1 MKLWILLMN
10 TILEKLTSQ
19 IFFKDILLSV
29 SFLTRIPISKDLLF
43 ERSLMDA
50 AWSFPLIGG
59 LVGFLGGMVVL
70 LLSYFN
76 ISPIIISF
84 LTIGAIILLT
94 GGLHEDGL
102 ADTADGF
109 GSNKRPEDKIR
120 VMRDSQIGVYGT
132 LALIITILMKVS
144 ALSELIDNDHISTC
158 VIALVVS
165 GALSRSSMIGIA
177 FFLENA
183 SETGLAT
190 LAGKP
195 SPSSIGVCF
204 FISILLCVFL
214 LPLTK
219 VLAAI
224 LLSLV
229 ATVIIGVLS
238 KKQINGYTGDILGTS
253 QILSETVILIYLAS
267 STM

>member
-1 MKLWILLMN
+1 M
-10 TILEKLTSQ
+10 
-19 IFFKDILLSV
+19 
-29 SFLTRIPISKDLLF
+29 
-43 ERSLMDA
+43 
-50 AWSFPLIGG
+50 
-59 LVGFLGGMVVL
+59 
-70 LLSYFN
+70 
-76 ISPIIISF
+76 SPVIISF
-84 LTIGAIILLT
+84 ITIGAIILVT

-109 GSNKRPEDKIR
+109 GSNERPEDKIR
-120 VMRDSQIGVYGT
+120 VMRDSRIGVYGT
-132 LALIITILMKVS
+132 LALMITILMKVS

-183 SETGLAT
+183 SETGLAM

-195 SPSSIGVCF
+195 SPIGIGFCF
-204 FISILLCVFL
+204 LISISLCLLL
-214 LPLTK
+214 LPLAK

-229 ATVIIGVLS
+229 TTVIIGFLC

-253 QILSETVILIYLAS
+253 QILSETVILIYLAT
-267 STM
+267 STI

>member
-1 MKLWILLMN
+1 MN
-10 TILEKLTSQ
+10 MILEKLTSK
-19 IFFKDILLSV
+19 IFFRDLLLSL
-29 SFLTRIPISKDLLF
+29 SFLTRIPVFKDLTF
-43 ERSLMDA
+43 ERTLMDA
-50 AWSFPLIGG
+50 AWSFPLIGA
-59 LVGFLGGMVVL
+59 LVGLIGGMFAF
-70 LLSYFN
+70 LLSYLN
-76 ISPIIISF
+76 VSPVIISF
-84 LTIGAIILLT
+84 ITIGAIILVT

-120 VMRDSQIGVYGT
+120 VMRDSRIGVYGT
-132 LALIITILMKVS
+132 LALMITILTKVS

-204 FISILLCVFL
+204 FISILLCLFL

-219 VLAAI
+219 VLVAI
-224 LLSLV
+224 LLSSV
-229 ATVIIGVLS
+229 TTVIIGFLS

-253 QILSETVILIYLAS
+253 QILSETVILIYLAT
-267 STM
+267 STI